1 MDELT
6 VALDEK
12 LNKLLAELETDLP
25 HEMESIQTPGR
36 QTRDATA
43 GGTLERPSGPAE
55 HNEPTTSTTQPS
67 LTTEE
72 EDILNMMD

>member
-25 HEMESIQTPGR
+25 HEMESIQTTER
-36 QTRDATA
+36 QTADATA
-43 GGTLERPSGPAE
+43 SGTVERTSGPAE
-55 HNEPTTSTTQPS
+55 HDEPATSTLQPS